1 MHLKLVIFTLS
12 LSATLAYPLHGDT
25 SEATWVDSKG
35 NQAHDKTD
43 LAKDV
48 DKLYKSIIDKSD
60 LYNQDSDD
68 TMNPVA
74 EEMQHKLTLESERL
88 RVRLQQELAELRERL
103 SPSPG
108 HLSAT
113 LASMRERLNPLTQQL
128 QSSVSSNTQGLC
140 SQMKLYLQGMET
152 AVAQAEAS
160 PALYQDVS
168 HWISQILRRS
178 SLQLA
183 NMINK
188 FHTTA
193 SGVIEHL
200 KQTSDPEGEAANSK
214 VWQEMSSRLGQEVS
228 LLKDEAENR
237 VGGLQGQL
245 AALLE
250 SAQPLETDMTGTVE
264 QFCQSAAEQS
274 QELQGRME
282 KVFVAV
288 EKEVHGASILP
299 LPSSWSTEQGGSLQ
313 GDFSVKLSA
322 LIQDILHSVR

>member
-1 MHLKLVIFTLS
+1 MFSWSV
-12 LSATLAYPLHGDT
+12 AYPLRGDT
-25 SEATWVDSKG
+25 REATWFDSKG

-43 LAKDV
+43 LAKNV

-60 LYNQDSDD
+60 LYNHESDD
-68 TMNPVA
+68 TLNPVA
-74 EEMQHKLTLESERL
+74 EEMKHKLTMESERL

-103 SPSPG
+103 SPSPAQ
-108 HLSAT
+108 LSAT

-140 SQMKLYLQGMET
+140 SQLKLYLQGMET

-160 PALYQDVS
+160 PTFYQEVF
-168 HWISQILRRS
+168 HWISQTLRHS

-183 NMINK
+183 NMINE

-200 KQTSDPEGEAANSK
+200 KQTSDPEGEAADSK
-214 VWQEMSSRLGQEVS
+214 VWQEMSSRLGHEVS
-228 LLKDEAENR
+228 LLKEEAENR
-237 VGGLQGQL
+237 VGALQAQL

-250 SAQPLETDMTGTVE
+250 SAQPREAEVAGTME

-282 KVFVAV
+282 RVLVAV
-288 EKEVHGASILP
+288 EEEVRGASVLS
-299 LPSSWSTEQGGSLQ
+299 LPSSWSTDQGGSLQ